1 MQIEI
6 DEAER
11 QLILSALALESI
23 KKPGFDDALN
33 RIALKMDN
41 RVKSIDSVEGDRDR
55 AELYDRFRKL
65 YAKSQFPDDKT
76 IEGLGRDQ
84 LVALLKRFR

>member
-6 DEAER
+6 DEEER
-11 QLILSALALESI
+11 QLILSALALEST

-41 RVKSIDSVEGDRDR
+41 DVEGR

-65 YAKSQFPDDKT
+65 YAQQQFPDDTT
-76 IEGLGRDQ
+76 IDGLGREQ
-84 LVALLKRFR
+84 LIRLLKRFR